1 MNLVAKSHLG
11 NYLEIV
17 TAPPQLLVED
27 LGRRG
32 YSWMGVTPSG
42 ACDQAS
48 FRLANR
54 LAGNPHHIP
63 ALEILYGP
71 CQIVFH
77 CSAIIAVTG
86 AIQRLTIADRPCSF
100 NYPHLVRRGETVSLE
115 PPQFGLR
122 SYLAIKGG
130 LYVEP
135 YLGSSSSDTLSGL
148 GPAPLSE
155 GDRVAIQETDLAA
168 EIPFELAATNEISDH
183 FELTGWW
190 GPRSRQLTR
199 RSISK
204 LADKELIASKDA
216 SRIGIRLLGAELSP
230 EPKLH
235 VEPEGILR
243 GFIQAPPSGELV
255 LFLADHPT
263 TGGYPVVG
271 ALDPR
276 STDLAAQIRPGDSVS
291 LKLSDS

>member
-1 MNLVAKSHLG
+1 MTEIPNNYLE

-17 TAPPQLLVED
+17 TAPPQLLIED
-27 LGRRG
+27 LGRPG

-54 LAGNPHHIP
+54 LVGNPQHLA

-71 CQIVFH
+71 CQIQFH
-77 CSAIIAVTG
+77 SSAIIAVTG
-86 AIQRLTIADRPCSF
+86 AIQSLTIADRPCSF
-100 NYPHLVRRGETVSLE
+100 NYAHLVRRGDTVSLE
-115 PPQFGLR
+115 VPQYGLR

-130 LYVEP
+130 LYGEP

-148 GPAPLSE
+148 GPAPLSK
-155 GDRVAIQETDLAA
+155 GDRVAIQETDLAV
-168 EIPFELAATNEISDH
+168 EIPFELAATDGISDH
-183 FELTGWW
+183 FDLTGWW
-190 GPRSRQLTR
+190 GPRSRHFTR
-199 RSISK
+199 NSISK
-204 LADKELIASKDA
+204 LANRELIASKDA
-216 SRIGIRLLGAELSP
+216 SRIGIRLSGAELSP
-230 EPKLH
+230 EPNLH

-243 GFIQAPPSGELV
+243 GFLQAPPSGELV

-263 TGGYPVVG
+263 TGGYPIVG

-276 STDLAAQIRPGDSVS
+276 STDLAAQIRPGDRVT
-291 LKLSDS
+291 LTLGDN